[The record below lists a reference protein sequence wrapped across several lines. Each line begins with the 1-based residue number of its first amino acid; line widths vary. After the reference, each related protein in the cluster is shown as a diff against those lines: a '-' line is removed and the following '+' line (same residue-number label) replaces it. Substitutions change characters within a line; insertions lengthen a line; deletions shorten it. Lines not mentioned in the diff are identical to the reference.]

1 MPHLGHA
8 DRAEMDKLYP
18 PITAAE
24 DVEDNGELN
33 KDHEDEIFQHGLE
46 IVEGIRQKFITDG
59 RRRVEVVCPS
69 ST

>member
-1 MPHLGHA
+1 MPHLEHA

-18 PITAAE
+18 PIVAAE
-24 DVEDNGELN
+24 DLDDKGEV
-33 KDHEDEIFQHGLE
+33 DHDEQDEIYQHGLE
-46 IVEGIRQKFITDG
+46 IVEGIRQKLISDG